1 MDTSDPPCPTV
12 EPLHIL
18 LAGRWD
24 GDERDAWLAAL
35 AAALPEAVW
44 WLDAGGPQAGR
55 IEVAV
60 VANPAPGV
68 LAGLPRL
75 GLIQS
80 LWAGVDRL
88 LADPTL
94 PAEVPLARMVD
105 PAMNAAMA
113 QTALWATLT
122 LHRGFHRYAQA
133 QREGRWAPHAQRR
146 ADEVAV
152 AVLGLGQMG
161 RATASRLRALGYA
174 VTGWSLHEAIDAP
187 VPAVAGPAALPALL
201 ARSEIVINLLPLT
214 DATRGLLDAAFF
226 AALPRGAALVNL
238 ARGAHVIDADL
249 LAALDSGQLGHAVL
263 DVFRTEP
270 LPADHRYWRHSAVT
284 LLPHAAALTDAR
296 SAAAVV
302 ARNVRAWRSGEALLH
317 RVDRRRGY

>member
-1 MDTSDPPCPTV
+1 MTSTI
-12 EPLHIL
+12 HIL

-24 GDERDAWLAAL
+24 EGERDAWHQAL

-44 WLDAGGPQAGR
+44 SLDTPGAHAAE

-60 VANPAPGV
+60 VANPAPGG

-75 GLIQS
+75 RLIQS
-80 LWAGVDRL
+80 LWAGVDKL

-94 PAEVPLARMVD
+94 PAGVPLARMVD

-113 QTALWATLT
+113 ETALWATLM
-122 LHRGFHRYAQA
+122 LHRGFHHYAQA
-133 QREGRWAPHAQRR
+133 QREGRWALHPQRR
-146 ADEVAV
+146 ADEVNV

-161 RATASRLRALGYA
+161 RAVAARLQAIGYPL
-174 VTGWSLHEAIDAP
+174 TGWRLHPAPDAP
-187 VPAVAGPAALPALL
+187 IHAVAGRQALPGLL
-201 ARSEIVINLLPLT
+201 AHSEIVINLLPLT
-214 DATRGLLDAAFF
+214 DATRGLLNAAFF

-238 ARGAHVIDADL
+238 ARGAQVVDADL

-263 DVFRTEP
+263 DVFHTEP
-270 LPADHRYWRHSAVT
+270 LPAGHRFWTHPSVT
-284 LLPHAAALTDAR
+284 LLPHAAAMTDAR

-302 ARNVRAWRSGEALLH
+302 VRNVRALRDGQPPAH

>member
-1 MDTSDPPCPTV
+1 MDTSAPPLQAA
-12 EPLHIL
+12 EPIHIL
-18 LAGRWD
+18 LAGRWGD
-24 GDERDAWLAAL
+24 GERDAWLAAL
-35 AAALPEAVW
+35 SAALPEAVW
-44 WLDAGGPQAGR
+44 SLDAGGPQAAL

-80 LWAGVDRL
+80 LWAGVDKL

-94 PAEVPLARMVD
+94 PADVPLARMVD

-113 QTALWATLT
+113 ETALWATLT
-122 LHRGFHRYAQA
+122 LQRGFHRYAQA

-146 ADEVAV
+146 ADEVRV

-161 RATASRLRALGYA
+161 RATASRLRSLGYA
-174 VTGWSLHEAIDAP
+174 VTGWSRHQAADAP
-187 VPAVAGPAALPALL
+187 VPAVAGPAALPPLL

-214 DATRGLLDAAFF
+214 ETTRGLLDATFF
-226 AALPRGAALVNL
+226 AALPRGAAIVNL
-238 ARGAHVIDADL
+238 ARGAHVVDADL

-263 DVFRTEP
+263 DVFHTEP
-270 LPADHRYWRHSAVT
+270 LPATHRYWRHPAVT
-284 LLPHAAALTDAR
+284 ILPHAAALTDAR

-302 ARNVRAWRSGEALLH
+302 ARNVRALRTGEALLH